1 MKIIYFYLT
10 IKLEILY
17 NNVSFINKKLES
29 NAVKTYPKNSFVNL

>member
-17 NNVSFINKKLES
+17 NNVSFINKQLES
-29 NAVKTYPKNSFVNL
+29 NAVKTYPKNSFVKL